1 MELNENNE
9 VVETIVR
16 PLEEVI
22 EEKEE
27 HLRLINEQMD
37 NLRVEADQI
46 IEQLRQLANSKK

>member
-27 HLRLINEQMD
+27 NLRLINEQMD